1 MLKPLRRLNGI
12 FYDKY
17 YQFQVNTANTVNT
30 ANIVIGWESFDN
42 RMSKFTSVPT
52 TTTLSV
58 SDSLIVVITFSVN
71 GWMNLTSSPKM
82 ANLSFE
88 FIIFLQTKT
97 ALPSSLVLCF
107 ICNIFIHV
115 IYNLNGT
122 VFRCSIQSCVLYR
135 LLDEQLFC
143 YVWRR
148 PMVIRGLNIFTSII
162 SCHTLTFLQNASYV
176 GSLGFWMWKNGF
188 QRNYYTVLQCVV
200 FLEQHLFCSQ

>member
-1 MLKPLRRLNGI
+1 
-12 FYDKY
+12 
-17 YQFQVNTANTVNT
+17 
-30 ANIVIGWESFDN
+30 
-42 RMSKFTSVPT
+42 MSKFTSVPT

-88 FIIFLQTKT
+88 FNIFLQTKT

-115 IYNLNGT
+115 IYNLKGT

-162 SCHTLTFLQNASYV
+162 SCHHFIYSKTYWEWELRTMHDQNLLIQYTSHHITTTSRTFLY
-176 GSLGFWMWKNGF
+176 FMWKHPERVTNGINVYYP
-188 QRNYYTVLQCVV
+188 NYHILCILSCCNSVPNNLWGHVYDTI
-200 FLEQHLFCSQ
+200 